1 MSAWVVQ
8 RPPKPLERHAR
19 YLACIEGQM
28 VSTTEHPVLALRF
41 ASAMEARTFV
51 SEYEPHFDDWKVVR
65 R

>member
-1 MSAWVVQ
+1 
-8 RPPKPLERHAR
+8 
-19 YLACIEGQM
+19 M